1 MAAPAETSHIKLGKR
16 TRAFKI
22 TQSGANDGNVVI
34 EIPEPLSSMSIQVTG
49 TFTDIGQSVELK
61 AMNDGT
67 VANRKPLPTAVAFV
81 AATPFGTVIKSVA
94 PADLGFR
101 YYVLEVS
108 GAIANSNLTITIVA
122 KLV

>member
-1 MAAPAETSHIKLGKR
+1 MAAPAETLNEKRGKR
-16 TRAFKI
+16 TRVHKI
-22 TQSGANDGNVVI
+22 TQSGANNGTVVI
-34 EIPEPLSSMSIQVTG
+34 EIPEPLSAMSVQVTG

-61 AMNDGT
+61 AMNDGV

-94 PADLGFR
+94 QADLGFR